1 MTPEKRL
8 NQLEPVVAEMVA
20 QLDRVTAQNR
30 TLVIVVTQN
39 TEAIVTQSDNIQFLL
54 HEVAELKTEVGD
66 LKTEVGDLKTE
77 INRRFDAVESKVDL
91 ILTILQSGNGRH

>member
-8 NQLEPVVAEMVA
+8 NQLEPVVAEMVT

-54 HEVAELKTEVGD
+54 HEVAEM
-66 LKTEVGDLKTE
+66 KTEVGDLKTE

>member
-8 NQLEPVVAEMVA
+8 NQLEPVVAEVSA

-39 TEAIVTQSDNIQFLL
+39 TEAIITQSDNIQFLL
-54 HEVAELKTEVGD
+54 HEVAD
-66 LKTEVGDLKTE
+66 LKTEVADLKTE
-77 INRRFDAVESKVDL
+77 VSRRFDEVNAKVDL
-91 ILTILQSGNGRH
+91 ILQILQSGNGRH

>member
-30 TLVIVVTQN
+30 ALAIGVSQN
-39 TEAIVTQSDNIQFLL
+39 TEAIIAHSDTIRFLL
-54 HEVAELKTEVGD
+54 HEVAD
-66 LKTEVGDLKTE
+66 LKTEVADLKTE
-77 INRRFDAVESKVDL
+77 VVDLKTEVNRRFDAVESKVDL

>member
-54 HEVAELKTEVGD
+54 HEVAD
-66 LKTEVGDLKTE
+66 LKTEVVDLKTE

>member
-66 LKTEVGDLKTE
+66 LKTE

>member
-8 NQLEPVVAEMVA
+8 NQLEPVVAEMVT

-66 LKTEVGDLKTE
+66 LKTE